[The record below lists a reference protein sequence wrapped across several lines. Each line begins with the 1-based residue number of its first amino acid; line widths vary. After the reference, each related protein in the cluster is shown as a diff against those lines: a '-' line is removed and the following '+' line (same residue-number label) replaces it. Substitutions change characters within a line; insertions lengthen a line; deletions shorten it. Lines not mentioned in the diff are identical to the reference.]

1 VKNRAVLRVRDYGPA
16 IARALDHFLKYET
29 HVGVGLA
36 GMQERVREQG
46 GIFEIR
52 LGESGTAIEVNK
64 PLSDTTR
71 STGEHHELSCA
82 RPRTLGVGY

>member
-1 VKNRAVLRVRDYGPA
+1 M
-16 IARALDHFLKYET
+16 LDHFLKDGT
-29 HVGVGLA
+29 QVGVGLA
-36 GMQERVREQG
+36 GMQERVRKQG

-52 LGESGTAIEVNK
+52 SGESGTAIEVNK